1 LQALK
6 QATVATRGSNFRAV
20 RTFASTMQ
28 IVGNA
33 KNVSAPGQIANYN
46 VEQLRKEMAAA
57 DGGRGVSAYIIPT
70 EDPHMVRL
78 SDLSACH
85 YLRIPMFAT

>member
-1 LQALK
+1 MQVVGD
-6 QATVATRGSNFRAV
+6 AT
-20 RTFASTMQ
+20 
-28 IVGNA
+28 
-33 KNVSAPGQIANYN
+33 NVSAPGKIANYI

-57 DGGRGVSAYIIPT
+57 DGGRGISAYIIPT

-85 YLRIPMFAT
+85 YLRISMFAT